1 MLHNKISSLFLSSS
15 LNLRH
20 WKSRMKSQNQRL
32 NKLMQKQKM
41 NNLKLWNKVL
51 HQDKLQLKN
60 LKLKIK
66 LYQPK
71 EV

>member
-1 MLHNKISSLFLSSS
+1 
-15 LNLRH
+15 
-20 WKSRMKSQNQRL
+20 
-32 NKLMQKQKM
+32 MQKQKM
-41 NNLKLWNKVL
+41 NNLKLWNKVF

-71 EV
+71 EA